1 MMRSALTG
9 FVLLFAAGVIA
20 ATLACGDATT
30 KTRSEMPSRSV
41 PPALAEALKGR
52 QSGDLIP
59 TNDASF
65 QLQLSQV
72 PARFIVRMNGPRDD
86 VAPKVSAYFRKLGVD
101 DLTSVNLMWC
111 ESVKR
116 GMQDVWSCSP

>member
-1 MMRSALTG
+1 MRSALSA
-9 FVLLFAAGVIA
+9 FVLLFAAGVLA
-20 ATLACGDATT
+20 ATVACGDSTT
-30 KTRSEMPSRSV
+30 KTRPPSPSESV

-52 QSGDLIP
+52 QTGDLIP

-65 QLQLSQV
+65 QLQLSQL
-72 PARFIVRMNGPRDD
+72 PARFIVRMNAPRDA

-101 DLTSVNLMWC
+101 DLASVNLMWC